1 MGGAAKGG
9 GKGGGGQ
16 RKESWACQK
25 CNYDNFGHR
34 TSCRVCQARPAP
46 AAANARRS
54 KGAGGKGG
62 GGATSVK
69 TDAWAAGGI
78 AQRQL
83 QQERE
88 AARRR
93 QSELDTLRHVHKKT
107 VERLHV
113 AEAAANAA
121 KAAGADDD
129 VAMDDDETEAEDVD
143 ARIKSLSTQLG
154 HAEALLKCL
163 DDAAAF
169 PDLPQRVAG
178 LKAQIAELEDK
189 RTGPEAKL
197 LGKAGK
203 HAKDLRNARSK
214 FIRKKKAQARLEEEL
229 DAIDKELAATQKR
242 REEKQRQLDETKV
255 EASQAQAEVE
265 RLSKAGEA
273 EPEAA
278 DAEPALGPQ
287 ERTRQLAQQLAIH
300 IGDHPTRALFDD
312 LIRQVIAHKGAMGGT
327 TSTQRDDGPSPPPQ
341 PQCPPPTPTPP
352 QPADVTAPPGQPVPP
367 TTDGEAPTAAA
378 QHGEPAA
385 APKASGEGSAAGSD
399 ADKTNAAKGS
409 NDSEEELVD
418 DAMDVEVEKVL
429 ALLSP
434 QQGDMLRQRIAPRG
448 PAGSRRSAPTQSQP
462 PEQPQRDRERSPRP
476 TKGGNREC

>member
-1 MGGAAKGG
+1 MGGATKGG

-25 CNYDNFGHR
+25 CKYDNFGHR
-34 TSCRVCQARPAP
+34 TSCRVCLERRAP
-46 AAANARRS
+46 ATASTQRS

-62 GGATSVK
+62 GGASSVK

-93 QSELDTLRHVHKKT
+93 QSELDTLRNLHKKT

-113 AEAAANAA
+113 AEAAASAA
-121 KAAGADDD
+121 KAAAADDD

-143 ARIKSLSTQLG
+143 ARIKALSTQLG
-154 HAEALLKCL
+154 HAEALLKSL
-163 DDAAAF
+163 DDTAAF

-214 FIRKKKAQARLEEEL
+214 FIRKKKAQARLEDEL
-229 DAIDKELAATQKR
+229 EAIDKELAATQKR
-242 REEKQRQLDETKV
+242 REEKKRELDDTKA
-255 EASQAQAEVE
+255 EASLAQAEVE

-273 EPEAA
+273 GPEAA
-278 DAEPALGPQ
+278 GGDPALGPQ
-287 ERTRQLAQQLAIH
+287 ERTRQLAQQLAVH

-312 LIRQVIAHKGAMGGT
+312 LISQVLAHKGAT
-327 TSTQRDDGPSPPPQ
+327 VAAASAQRDDGPTPPPQ
-341 PQCPPPTPTPP
+341 PQCPPPAPSPP
-352 QPADVTAPPGQPVPP
+352 QPANPTAPPGQPEPP
-367 TTDGEAPTAAA
+367 TADGDSPTADA
-378 QHGEPAA
+378 QHGNPVA
-385 APKASGEGSAAGSD
+385 APKSGGEGTAAGSD

-418 DAMDVEVEKVL
+418 DAMDVEVEQAL
-429 ALLSP
+429 ALLP
-434 QQGDMLRQRIAPRG
+434 RQQGDMLRRRIASRG
-448 PAGSRRSAPTQSQP
+448 PAGSGRSGSTQLQP

-476 TKGGNREC
+476 TKGGSREC